1 VNKIDRREFLAYSSA
16 FATAACMPA
25 CAQTND
31 AMRTREI
38 PGTGEFLPVS
48 GLGGSPVFAKLPP
61 EGMDLPISLVQS
73 MMDLGGRVIDTPA
86 FIRPDVPVLGEV
98 LTEMNVQ
105 DELFLISKIT
115 VNGKQEGIAHLEKLV
130 AALGKRPIDL
140 LLVHNMRDLE
150 NNWATLKDWK
160 EAGRVRYIGVSLAG
174 NRAYNNYVTNA
185 GLEIFM
191 KAEKPDF
198 IMVPYSIHMPES
210 GERIL
215 PLAMDLGTAVLAIE
229 VFKTGTDG
237 GYFDIVGGKELPDWT
252 ADFDCESWA
261 QYSLKYALA
270 HPAVT
275 CVLTETSKA
284 KHVVDNMR
292 AGYGRLPDEAMREKM
307 KTHLLSL

>member
-1 VNKIDRREFLAYSSA
+1 
-16 FATAACMPA
+16 
-25 CAQTND
+25 
-31 AMRTREI
+31 
-38 PGTGEFLPVS
+38 
-48 GLGGSPVFAKLPP
+48 
-61 EGMDLPISLVQS
+61 MDLPISLVQS

-86 FIRPDVPVLGEV
+86 FIRPDVPVLGDV